1 MVPAATI
8 TLCQCRFIT
17 KAAADNTETE
27 INGCGFIPIKLS
39 LQTLEVEFHITFTD
53 LEYYSNFTFFLAIK
67 NVKYIYI

>member
-8 TLCQCRFIT
+8 TLCQCRFIR
-17 KAAADNTETE
+17 KAAADNIETE